1 MFWWKLSNTSKVP
14 QISAAVLNPTFNLR
28 GNRTT
33 SKNKH
38 GISVTICSL
47 VCLIEDSR
55 SFFNVA
61 NDISNKAITNKPKSL
76 VFCEDLLLEV
86 YYNQRTCA
94 LYIDILGGYCIWFC
108 IVLLFLKNM
117 DTFERNTAHF
127 KSTNTLRHK
136 LGCQKMDSCLFEN
149 GIHLVY
155 TVDDLSLDG

>member
-1 MFWWKLSNTSKVP
+1 M
-14 QISAAVLNPTFNLR
+14 
-28 GNRTT
+28 
-33 SKNKH
+33 
-38 GISVTICSL
+38 
-47 VCLIEDSR
+47 CLIEDSR

-94 LYIDILGGYCIWFC
+94 LYIDILGGYCIWFY
-108 IVLLFLKNM
+108 IVLLFLNADWENM
-117 DTFERNTAHF
+117 HTFETNTAQF

-149 GIHLVY
+149 GIHLVF
-155 TVDDLSLDG
+155 TVDDLSSDG